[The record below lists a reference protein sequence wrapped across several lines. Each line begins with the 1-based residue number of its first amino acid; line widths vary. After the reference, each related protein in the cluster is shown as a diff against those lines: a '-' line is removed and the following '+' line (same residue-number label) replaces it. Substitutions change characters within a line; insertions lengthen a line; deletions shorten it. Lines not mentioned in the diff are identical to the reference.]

1 MAKLAVIDLAEFSDP
16 NQKKDLLEASRYWG
30 CFRVINHGIP
40 GGLQSE
46 MKAAVKALFDLPD
59 DVKCRNAD
67 VILGSGYIGPTPK
80 NPFYEAFGLYDAAS
94 LSDVDA
100 FCSLLDAPSH
110 VRETIKTYAER
121 LHKVIVDVAT
131 KLAESMGL
139 KDQNFGEWQCQFRF
153 NKYNFTQYSV
163 GSVGVQIHTDSG
175 FLTLLQQDECVGG
188 LEILDPGS
196 GSYVEVDLV
205 PGTLLVNLGD
215 GAKAWSNGELH
226 NVKHRVQCK
235 AATPRFSIALFLL
248 APKDDKVE
256 APTAFIDSDHLR
268 LYQTFKHGD
277 YRKLC
282 LSTGLRAGEAL
293 SQLLI

>member
-1 MAKLAVIDLAEFSDP
+1 MAKLAVIDLAESSHS
-16 NQKKDLLEASRYWG
+16 NQKDLLEASRYCG
-30 CFRVINHGIP
+30 CFRVINHSIP

-59 DVKCRNAD
+59 DVKRRNAD
-67 VILGSGYIGPTPK
+67 VIHGSGYVGPTPK
-80 NPFYEAFGLYDAAS
+80 NPLYEAFGLYDAAS

-121 LHKVIVDVAT
+121 FHEVIVDVAT

-139 KDQNFGEWQCQFRF
+139 KDQNFSEWPCQFRI
-153 NKYNFTQYSV
+153 NKYNFTQDSV
-163 GSVGVQIHTDSG
+163 GSDGVQIHTDSG
-175 FLTLLQQDECVGG
+175 FLTLLQEDECVGG

-196 GSYVEVDLV
+196 GSYVEVDPL

-215 GAKAWSNGELH
+215 VAKAWSNGVLH

-248 APKDDKVE
+248 SPKDDKVE
-256 APTAFIDSDHLR
+256 APAAFIDSDHPR
-268 LYQTFKHGD
+268 LYQTFKHED
-277 YRKLC
+277 YRKLR

>member
-16 NQKKDLLEASRYWG
+16 NQKDLLEASRYRG
-30 CFRVINHGIP
+30 CFRVINHSIP
-40 GGLQSE
+40 ASLQSE
-46 MKAAVKALFDLPD
+46 MKAAVKVLFDLPD
-59 DVKCRNAD
+59 DVKRRNAD
-67 VILGSGYIGPTPK
+67 VIPGSGYVAPTPK
-80 NPFYEAFGLYDAAS
+80 YPLFESFGLYDSTS
-94 LSDVDA
+94 LSNVDA

-110 VRETIKTYAER
+110 VRETIKAYAES
-121 LHKVIVDVAT
+121 LHKVIVDIAT

-139 KDQNFGEWQCQFRF
+139 KDQNFSEWPCQFRT
-153 NKYNFTQYSV
+153 NKYNFTQDSV
-163 GSVGVQIHTDSG
+163 GSDGVQIHTDAD
-175 FLTLLQQDECVGG
+175 FLTVLQEDECVGG

-196 GSYVEVDLV
+196 GSYVEVDPV

-215 GAKAWSNGELH
+215 IAKAWSNGALH

-235 AATPRFSIALFLL
+235 ATTPRFSFAFFLL

-256 APTAFIDSDHLR
+256 APAAFIDSDHPR
-268 LYQTFKHGD
+268 LYQTFKHQD

-282 LSTGLRAGEAL
+282 LSTGLRAGEVL